1 VGPVMMAELDI
12 GQHCSLATCK
22 QLDFLPCECDLC
34 GLVFCKDHAAYDA
47 HSCSKYDSAAAAAH
61 DSKQSACTSL
71 SYPCSVSGCSSRE
84 LVEIRCSLCGNCY
97 CLAHRH
103 GDDHKCTSA
112 PDVQKE
118 KLPKTTQ
125 LVNKMLNAKSTISKP
140 AKLSAKSSA
149 KSAATASKIAL
160 IKLKQHATGDKSIP
174 DADRVFFNV
183 ILPRG
188 SHKRSMPMYFSQ
200 SWFVG
205 KAIDK
210 VASAA
215 SVSNKNNIAGAQ
227 RLCMFEASSGHV
239 CPSGLKISSLLDAS
253 SDVSLYSGATVI
265 LEYADES
272 TEHLPLLESYLN
284 VL

>member
-1 VGPVMMAELDI
+1 MAELDI

-34 GLVFCKDHAAYDA
+34 GLVFCKDHTAYDA
-47 HSCSKYDSAAAAAH
+47 HSCSKYDSAAAH
-61 DSKQSACTSL
+61 GKKQSECTTV
-71 SYPCSVSGCSSRE
+71 SYACSVTDCNSRE
-84 LVEIRCSLCGNCY
+84 LIEIKCDLCGNSY

-103 GDDHKCTSA
+103 YGDHKCTSV
-112 PDVQKE
+112 PCVQEE
-118 KLPKTTQ
+118 KLPKTTE
-125 LVNKMLNAKSTISKP
+125 LVNKMLSAKPATSKP
-140 AKLSAKSSA
+140 SNAAKLSA

-160 IKLKQHATGDKSIP
+160 IKLKQQATGDKSIP

-183 ILPRG
+183 ILP
-188 SHKRSMPMYFSQ
+188 HRSNKKSVPMYFSQ

-210 VASAA
+210 AASAA

-227 RLCMFEASSGHV
+227 RLCMFEASSGRI
-239 CPSGLKISSLLDAS
+239 CPSGHRISSLLDAS
-253 SDVSLYSGATVI
+253 GDVSLYNGATVI
-265 LEYADES
+265 LEYAEES

-284 VL
+284 H